1 MSSVRGRL
9 TWTSDL
15 TSTPRYPF
23 HLRPK
28 NKQAFQY
35 IRMAA
40 EIANDLELVCP
51 PDGDAVTADMPPTPE
66 SIEGMRTYLSCY
78 YLVSS

>member
-1 MSSVRGRL
+1 MGGSSESTL
-9 TWTSDL
+9 TG
-15 TSTPRYPF
+15 TPRYPF

-51 PDGDAVTADMPPTPE
+51 PDEEIATAETSTTTE